1 DVIDTRANKLVKTH
15 KINEI
20 TGPLARMTLS
30 RDGERAYLVSDD
42 RVTVLGTR
50 ALDVLGEVT
59 VTKNPSCVLE
69 SPDGSHLYVADYSGV
84 VTAARIAPRQTPDS
98 GDADHPDAAAAWLF
112 DVPQWEPALA

>member
-1 DVIDTRANKLVKTH
+1 
-15 KINEI
+15 
-20 TGPLARMTLS
+20 MTLS

-84 VTAARIAPRQTPDS
+84 LTAARIDSGQTPHS
-98 GDADHPDAAAAWLF
+98 GDADHPDATAAGCSMCPSGSRRWPSRLHCGTARRPEC
-112 DVPQWEPALA
+112 VNPRPRV